1 MSAAHTPMA
10 EPAGSLHDVGS
21 GDALRSHLLASHNI
35 FPSLHSL
42 RMDTTPLTPRPLVSP
57 AGAFPHGLI
66 ANRLPPAP
74 PLSIPTAPTAAVQ
87 QQLPAGAGPSRV
99 GPLSWDPAVLALL
112 ASGNAMQLP
121 PFLAALTQQQPPPPQ
136 QPHSLPDAVPL
147 TVSVPLGPYQP
158 GMPSA
163 LHLLAANSAQ
173 QAAGASRADV
183 KPEPAAGVR
192 LQPAEQPR
200 NTSPPQRPSMAPS
213 PPAVP
218 MLAAPKPSNRTSYL
232 EKNRMAQVGQT
243 LHVWPDRYPNAV
255 CGSIEMFH

>member
-1 MSAAHTPMA
+1 M
-10 EPAGSLHDVGS
+10 
-21 GDALRSHLLASHNI
+21 
-35 FPSLHSL
+35 
-42 RMDTTPLTPRPLVSP
+42 SP
-57 AGAFPHGLI
+57 AGAFPNGFV

-74 PLSIPTAPTAAVQ
+74 PLCIPTAPAAAVQ
-87 QQLPAGAGPSRV
+87 QLPPAGAVPSRV

-121 PFLAALTQQQPPPPQ
+121 PFLAALTQHQPPPQP
-136 QPHSLPDAVPL
+136 PHSLPDAVPL

-173 QAAGASRADV
+173 QAAEASRADV
-183 KPEPAAGVR
+183 KPVPAAGVR

-200 NTSPPQRPSMAPS
+200 NPSPPQRPSMAPS

-232 EKNRMAQVGQT
+232 EKNRMAQVRH
-243 LHVWPDRYPNAV
+243 LPHVCSDYYLCPSLSVQLP
-255 CGSIEMFH
+255 SHMFDC

>member
-1 MSAAHTPMA
+1 
-10 EPAGSLHDVGS
+10 
-21 GDALRSHLLASHNI
+21 
-35 FPSLHSL
+35 
-42 RMDTTPLTPRPLVSP
+42 MDTTPLTPRPLVSP
-57 AGAFPHGLI
+57 AGAFPHGLL

-74 PLSIPTAPTAAVQ
+74 PLSIPTVPTAALQ
-87 QQLPAGAGPSRV
+87 QPPPVSAGPSRV

-136 QPHSLPDAVPL
+136 PAHSLPDAVPL

-163 LHLLAANSAQ
+163 LHLLAAANSAQ
-173 QAAGASRADV
+173 QAAATSRADV
-183 KPEPAAGVR
+183 KPEPAAGTR
-192 LQPAEQPR
+192 LQPADQPR
-200 NTSPPQRPSMAPS
+200 HPSPTQQTVMAPS

-232 EKNRMAQVGQT
+232 EKNRMAQVCHHTQC
-243 LHVWPDRYPNAV
+243 LLWCHY
-255 CGSIEMFH
+255 C